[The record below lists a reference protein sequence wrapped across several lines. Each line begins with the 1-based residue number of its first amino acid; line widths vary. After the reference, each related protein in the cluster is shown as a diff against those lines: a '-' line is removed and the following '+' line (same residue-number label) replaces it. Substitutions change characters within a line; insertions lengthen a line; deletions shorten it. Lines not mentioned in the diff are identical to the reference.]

1 MFSHDLAKMFI
12 WQLRE
17 YNGVE
22 PIIFSVGENDDVS
35 IRYVAEQIV
44 KAFDFQGEVKVCSP
58 LSMYLYIDIID
69 TDGRLY
75 GSLTGPS
82 LMASSA
88 SKRRTRL
95 YFGSCARR
103 ARITKNL
110 SLRRSSRDSK
120 SQSTGSLKTI
130 TGLAPVRSRSMERQR
145 QVGTLSRPRRRS
157 RGTLSMAPLLCNH
170 GFFVSKFVLA
180 CTHFID
186 VNTLMETHTHRVS
199 HTEMRCERVNAQ
211 DMPGL
216 DYSN

>member
-1 MFSHDLAKMFI
+1 MAVARVQRGGADHF
-12 WQLRE
+12 LRWRE
-17 YNGVE
+17 RRRE
-22 PIIFSVGENDDVS
+22 HTLCRRADC
-35 IRYVAEQIV
+35 
-44 KAFDFQGEVKVCSP
+44 QGFRLSGRSQGVCSP

-75 GSLTGPS
+75 GSSTGPS

-145 QVGTLSRPRRRS
+145 QAGTLSRPRRRS

-186 VNTLMETHTHRVS
+186 ANTVIETLSHRVS
-199 HTEMRCERVNAQ
+199 HAEMRCERVNAQ
-211 DMPGL
+211 DMP
-216 DYSN
+216 SCVFHQEKAHC